1 MIVGNYTSY
10 TKSDCYETVY
20 VTSGVGWTAKG
31 IDFFDPTTINVT
43 IPLYRFPSSSTPTY
57 SPDW

>member
-20 VTSGVGWTAKG
+20 VISGMGWTAKG
-31 IDFFDPTTINVT
+31 IDFFNPTTINIT
-43 IPLYRFPSSSTPTY
+43 IPLYRFPSSFPS
-57 SPDW
+57 S